1 MGRDLDQVQ
10 ISDLSTSPNC
20 PVTGSV
26 TSVCSCAALSASLN
40 FTFFTS
46 KTGAELSSSL
56 KPLKKSVTL
65 CLFILNFFSKYL
77 SNIMMCETAL
87 GVEKR
92 KINTALPSKS
102 VECCV
107 IYKP

>member
-10 ISDLSTSPNC
+10 ISDLSTSPNW

-26 TSVCSCAALSASLN
+26 TSVCFCAALSVSLN
-40 FTFFTS
+40 FTFFTR
-46 KTGAELSSSL
+46 KTSAELSSSL

-65 CLFILNFFSKYL
+65 CLFILYFFSKYL

-87 GVEKR
+87 GVVGKR

-102 VECCV
+102 VQSV
-107 IYKP
+107 V